1 MRWFRHK
8 DADENHIDF
17 QSPDWFDQYIALRK
31 THPVVPDI
39 PDPAQLGFS
48 ETAPQGAGSW
58 GNPLY
63 SLLLHSGLIYGFPFL
78 YPFKPAPPDKPG
90 TRWATKLLLIDTIL
104 YGGLEKQTGL
114 QPNSTAYSQALDQ
127 VALHIRGYYQ
137 GIMQAHNGESGHSI
151 EYLLGHRVTFYRNW
165 LDWRKSGIN
174 THLFWDWYF
183 FIQYLDIVAQGHQL
197 GQEDFKKLLERKKAM
212 KWLTMQFI
220 IAAAH
225 CDSQIKRRE
234 RVLQHHFE
242 KSSHFFT
249 PREIERLQVLF
260 RDGLKLAHLQVPD
273 LNWTARRYLLDISL
287 LVVYADREIH
297 ESEDA
302 YLHELLA
309 KLDLQEQDLIESQ
322 LALGGFLLRFG
333 QKIPFLS
340 GRKSSLAL
348 IGRALTHNL
357 HKMRKAT
364 GAEVTETRDMALTLG
379 RLLQHQLGINKSQ
392 GLPSEEEIA
401 AAFDQI
407 KDLPKFLPFF
417 SLVFFPVPGITE
429 MYILLAYSIERL
441 SGETIRLLPSNFSKM
456 VKGK

>member
-1 MRWFRHK
+1 MRWFKHK
-8 DADENHIDF
+8 NADENHIDF
-17 QSPDWFDQYIALRK
+17 QSPDWFDQYISLRK
-31 THPVVPDI
+31 THPVAPDI

-48 ETAPQGAGSW
+48 VGQAEHPGSW

-63 SLLLHSGLIYGFPFL
+63 SILLHSGLIYGFPFL

-90 TRWATKLLLIDTIL
+90 SRWATKLLLIDMIL
-104 YGGLEKQTGL
+104 CGALQKQGNL
-114 QPNSTAYSQALDQ
+114 NPKRADYAEAIEAA
-127 VALHIRGYYQ
+127 ALHIRNYYR
-137 GIMQAHNGESGHSI
+137 GIMQAYNGESGHSI

-165 LDWRKSGIN
+165 LDWRRSGIN

-183 FIQYLDIVAQGHQL
+183 FIQYLDLAAEGKAL
-197 GQEDFKKLLERKKAM
+197 DQEDFKKLLDQKKAM
-212 KWLTMQFI
+212 KWLTLQMI

-225 CDSQIKRRE
+225 CDSQLKRRE
-234 RVLQHHFE
+234 KILQHHFE
-242 KSSHFFT
+242 KSSHFFS
-249 PREIERLQVLF
+249 PREIERLQILF
-260 RDGLKLAHLQVPD
+260 QNGIKLAHLQVPP
-273 LNWTARRYLLDISL
+273 LEWSARRYLLDISL

-297 ESEDA
+297 ETEDA
-302 YLHELLA
+302 YLNELLK

-333 QKIPFLS
+333 QKIPFLN

-348 IGRALTHNL
+348 IGKALGHNL

-364 GAEVTETRDMALTLG
+364 GAEVLETRDMALTLG

-392 GLPSEEEIA
+392 ALPSEEEIA
-401 AAFDQI
+401 AALDQI

-441 SGETIRLLPSNFSKM
+441 SGETVRLLPSNFSKM
-456 VKGK
+456 VKKK

>member
-8 DADENHIDF
+8 NADENHVDF
-17 QSPDWFDQYIALRK
+17 QSPDWFDQYITLRK
-31 THPVVPDI
+31 IHPVVPDI

-48 ETAPQGAGSW
+48 EKALHEGGSW

-63 SLLLHSGLIYGFPFL
+63 SMLLHSGLIYGFPFL

-90 TRWATKLLLIDTIL
+90 SRWATKLLLIDMIL
-104 YGGLEKQTGL
+104 YGALEKHGT
-114 QPNSTAYSQALDQ
+114 PYANNADYAEALDEAAQ
-127 VALHIRGYYQ
+127 HVRDFYQ
-137 GIMQAHNGESGHSI
+137 GIMQAYNGESGHSI

-183 FIQYLDIVAQGHQL
+183 FIKYLEQIKKGQPLDQEGFAQLL
-197 GQEDFKKLLERKKAM
+197 GRKKAM
-212 KWLTMQFI
+212 KWLTMQMI

-225 CDSQIKRRE
+225 CDNQIKRRE
-234 RVLQHHFE
+234 KVLQHHFE

-249 PREIERLQVLF
+249 QKEVERLQVLF
-260 RDGLKLAHLQVPD
+260 RDGLKLAHLQIPELD
-273 LNWTARRYLLDISL
+273 WTARRYLLDISL

-302 YLHELLA
+302 YLHELLR
-309 KLDLQEQDLIESQ
+309 KLNLQEQDLIESQ

-333 QKIPFLS
+333 QKIPFLN

-348 IGRALTHNL
+348 IGKALSHNL

-364 GAEVTETRDMALTLG
+364 GAEMLETRDMALTLG
-379 RLLQHQLGINKSQ
+379 RLLQHQLGINKGQ

-429 MYILLAYSIERL
+429 MYILLAYSIEKL
-441 SGETIRLLPSNFSKM
+441 SGETVRLLPSNFSKM

>member
-1 MRWFRHK
+1 M
-8 DADENHIDF
+8 
-17 QSPDWFDQYIALRK
+17 
-31 THPVVPDI
+31 
-39 PDPAQLGFS
+39 
-48 ETAPQGAGSW
+48 
-58 GNPLY
+58 
-63 SLLLHSGLIYGFPFL
+63 
-78 YPFKPAPPDKPG
+78 
-90 TRWATKLLLIDTIL
+90 IL
-104 YGGLEKQTGL
+104 YGALEKHGT
-114 QPNSTAYSQALDQ
+114 PHASDAAYAEALDEAAQ
-127 VALHIRGYYQ
+127 HVRDFYQ
-137 GIMQAHNGESGHSI
+137 GIMQAYNVESGHSI
-151 EYLLGHRVTFYRNW
+151 EYLLGHRVTFHRNW

-183 FIQYLDIVAQGHQL
+183 FIQYLDIVADGHEP
-197 GQEDFKKLLERKKAM
+197 GQEDFKKLLDRKKAM
-212 KWLTMQFI
+212 KWLTMQLI

-348 IGRALTHNL
+348 ISRALTHNL

-364 GAEVTETRDMALTLG
+364 GAEMIETRDMALTLG

-407 KDLPKFLPFF
+407 QDLPKFLPFF
-417 SLVFFPVPGITE
+417 SLVFFLVPGLPA